1 MSQLS
6 ARFGLERG
14 GSDNRVHG
22 NGFIGRIL
30 EKRPVLICYLDVSNW
45 ASTIRA
51 WSSLHTGLDQA
62 WFQTRVA
69 GLRRERYLT
78 TLGKVK
84 ALTFL
89 HLDPRRMRIGS
100 RRGAP
105 WTRYHFGTL
114 ENWLAIF
121 VRSKIPYGMIV
132 GRRHFEMLDPCGFA
146 RLLNPAVT
154 DRGTVRRWRNLAT
167 IP

>member
-14 GSDNRVHG
+14 GGDSRVHG

-30 EKRPVLICYLDVSNW
+30 EKRPVLICYLDVSNL
-45 ASTIRA
+45 ACTIRS

-78 TLGKVK
+78 RLGKIK

-89 HLDPRRMRIGS
+89 HLDTRRVPIGS

-105 WTRYHFGTL
+105 RTRYHFRTL
-114 ENWLAIF
+114 EKWLAIF
-121 VRSKIPYGMIV
+121 MRDEIPYGMIA
-132 GRRHFEMLDPCGFA
+132 GRRHFETLDRCGFA
-146 RLLNPAVT
+146 GLLNSTAA